1 MGVLVFAVPALLVVV
16 AGYAAGF
23 TVASWFGASAAVG
36 EGIGWTTGLVLLVAV
51 VVAVWRRR
59 RRRTRRM

>member
-1 MGVLVFAVPALLVVV
+1 MSILVFAVPALLVVV
-16 AGYAAGF
+16 AGYAVGF
-23 TVASWFGASAAVG
+23 TVAGWCGASATVC

-51 VVAVWRRR
+51 VVAALRWH